1 MKNPKVIISGGGT
14 GGHIFPALAIA
25 NELKARFPTIEILFV
40 GANARMEMT
49 KVPEA
54 GYEIIGLDVVG
65 LQRRITYKNL
75 FFPFLLLKSLRKAK
89 SIVKSFDPNVVIG
102 VGGYAS
108 GPTLKMASKLGY
120 PTLIQEQNSYAGLT
134 NKLLSKKAKSICVA
148 YENMS
153 KFFPADKIKLTGNPV
168 RDDILN
174 INDKR
179 AEANKHFNIE
189 SNRKVVLILG
199 GSLGAKSINE
209 GVLKNIQSIN
219 NDKLTI
225 LWQVGSKYIDTIKE
239 NINREKYP
247 NIIPLAFIKRMDL
260 AYAAAD
266 VIVSRAGALSIS
278 EIAIVGKPAIL
289 VPSPNVSE
297 DHQTKNAM
305 SLVNNSA
312 AIMVKDA
319 DSNSK
324 LIPQLLNLI
333 NSEESWAE
341 FKNNLFKIAKPNAS
355 KHIVDEVVK
364 VGGLI

>member
-25 NELKARFPTIEILFV
+25 NELKIRFPDVEILFV
-40 GANARMEMT
+40 GANGRMEMT

-54 GYEIIGLDVVG
+54 GFNIIGLDIVG

-75 FFPFLLLKSLRKAK
+75 FFPFKLLQSLNKAK

-134 NKLLSKKAKSICVA
+134 NKLLSKKARSICVA

-153 KFFPADKIKLTGNPV
+153 QFFPSEKIKITGNPV
-168 RDDILN
+168 RDDI
-174 INDKR
+174 INLKDKKE
-179 AEANKHFNIE
+179 EALSHFNLQG
-189 SNRKVVLILG
+189 NKKVVLILG

-209 GVLKNIQSIN
+209 GVLSNIDSLNSDNLIV
-219 NDKLTI
+219 I
-225 LWQVGSKYIDTIKE
+225 WQVGSRYIDG
-239 NINREKYP
+239 INKSIDKDKYP
-247 NIIPLAFIKRMDL
+247 NIISFAFIKRMDL
-260 AYAAAD
+260 AYAVAD
-266 VIVSRAGALSIS
+266 LIVSRAGALSIS

-289 VPSPNVSE
+289 IPSPNVAE

-305 SLVNNSA
+305 SLVNNAS
-312 AIMVKDA
+312 AIMVKD
-319 DSNSK
+319 DDTKSK
-324 LIPQLLNLI
+324 LIPQLLKLL
-333 NSEESWAE
+333 SDKDLCDEL
-341 FKNNLFKIAKPNAS
+341 KNNLLKMAKPNAS
-355 KHIVDEVVK
+355 KHIVDEVISIGK
-364 VGGLI
+364 LQ

>member
-1 MKNPKVIISGGGT
+1 MKNLKVIISGGGT

-25 NELKARFPTIEILFV
+25 NELKTRFSTIEILFV
-40 GANARMEMT
+40 GANGRMEMT

-65 LQRRITYKNL
+65 LQRRLTYKNL

-89 SIVKSFDPNVVIG
+89 SIVKSFNPNVVIG

-148 YENMS
+148 YDNMS

-168 RDDILN
+168 RSDILN
-174 INDKR
+174 INDKKD
-179 AEANKHFNIE
+179 EALRHFAIE
-189 SNRKVVLILG
+189 SKQKVVLILG

-209 GVLKNIQSIN
+209 GLLNNIDSIN
-219 NDKLTI
+219 KDNLTI
-225 LWQVGSKYIDTIKE
+225 LWQVGSRYIESINE
-239 NINREKYP
+239 NLNRKKYP
-247 NIIPLAFIKRMDL
+247 AIIPLAFIKRMDL

-266 VIVSRAGALSIS
+266 IIVSRAGALSIS

-305 SLVNNSA
+305 SLVNNSS
-312 AIMVKDA
+312 AIMVQDNVV
-319 DSNSK
+319 NSE
-324 LIPQLLNLI
+324 LIPEIINLI
-333 NSEESWAE
+333 ENEESWSAYE
-341 FKNNLFKIAKPNAS
+341 NNLSQMAKPDAS

-364 VGGLI
+364 VGSLI